1 MILNRTVSTWIF
13 VALAL
18 ALVASGALIAGD
30 PVTPKR
36 SAKPEGFRFKGGD
49 PEVGQNAF
57 VVLSCIECHSVKG
70 VKIERPPHERLI
82 DLPLAA
88 GKRFVKRY
96 EDIILA
102 ITSPRHVINEQ
113 YRAIL
118 KDAEIRGEIE
128 PLMPD
133 LTDRMSAAQL
143 MDLTAFLHQAYDREL
158 SGYGV
163 SKDD

>member
-18 ALVASGALIAGD
+18 VASGTLIAAEAD
-30 PVTPKR
+30 ASKEA
-36 SAKPEGFRFKGGD
+36 AKPQGFRFKGGD
-49 PEVGQNAF
+49 PEVGQKSF
-57 VVLSCIECHSVKG
+57 VILSCIECHSVKG
-70 VKIERPPHERLI
+70 VKIERPPQERVI

-88 GKRFVKRY
+88 ETRFVKSY

-118 KDAEIRGEIE
+118 KAAELKGEIE

-133 LTDRMSAAQL
+133 LTDRMSASQL
-143 MDLTAFLHQAYDREL
+143 MDLTAFLHRVYSREL
-158 SGYGV
+158 SGYGD
-163 SKDD
+163 SKGE